1 MSKISD
7 ESISAWLD
15 REGSVEQSVQIESA
29 IAADPAL
36 ALRVARLARVDR
48 LLAPAFAETLNAPM
62 PERLERLLARP
73 RGSAKLRG
81 LWSGF
86 ATMLTPGPLLAVG
99 ASMAVAAVAGGALL
113 SGLGASPGFETT
125 PDGDIIANSQLSTR
139 LAKVASGDDGAVRVK
154 LSLRDGAGR
163 FCRQFETSAAAGLAC
178 FDAGNWRVESLTG
191 GHKPSSSQG
200 DYVMAG
206 RGADPGTAAALERIG
221 VTELLDRGQEARAIA
236 TGWK

>member
-1 MSKISD
+1 
-7 ESISAWLD
+7 
-15 REGSVEQSVQIESA
+15 
-29 IAADPAL
+29 
-36 ALRVARLARVDR
+36 
-48 LLAPAFAETLNAPM
+48 
-62 PERLERLLARP
+62 
-73 RGSAKLRG
+73 
-81 LWSGF
+81 
-86 ATMLTPGPLLAVG
+86 
-99 ASMAVAAVAGGALL
+99 MAVAAVAGGALL
-113 SGLGASPGFETT
+113 SGLGASPGFETM
-125 PDGDIIANSQLSTR
+125 PDGNIIANGQLSTR

-206 RGADPGTAAALERIG
+206 AGADPGTEAALERLG